1 MKYKFLFVKLNCLLI
16 VLVFILGLLLSLEMA
31 PRRRPQ
37 AEISAEQLEANS
49 TQQLANILL
58 GALQGR
64 PENPPPAEPNTP
76 KVTLFKD
83 FKLVGPP
90 EFKGTNELII
100 AQTWITEIEK
110 VFKVT
115 KVNDEQKIDF
125 ATFFLKE
132 EANHWW
138 EANKNRV
145 GLGIISWDRFKEILF
160 ENYFQISY
168 GSIIFLSLHHIRW
181 IPKLERLEGSKRD

>member
-1 MKYKFLFVKLNCLLI
+1 MFTYCTCIYTWSFVIIRNGTTKKTTSGNKCGTIRGKLN
-16 VLVFILGLLLSLEMA
+16 ST
-31 PRRRPQ
+31 
-37 AEISAEQLEANS
+37 ISEHFVRSFTREA
-49 TQQLANILL
+49 
-58 GALQGR
+58 
-64 PENPPPAEPNTP
+64 ENPPPAEPNTP

-145 GLGIISWDRFKEILF
+145 GLGIISWDRFKEIFF

-168 GSIIFLSLHHIRW
+168 GSIIFLGLHHIRW